1 MKLRTLLDPDSLEVI
16 NAPSRPLGSTSAFLR
31 DRPLHGREPPDT
43 PSSLWIVQD
52 ISAAAHHLVKVA
64 MGAGMPGG
72 FDPLAYD

>member
-1 MKLRTLLDPDSLEVI
+1 MLCPHSPLE
-16 NAPSRPLGSTSAFLR
+16 STSAFLR
-31 DRPLHGREPPDT
+31 DRPFRRREPPDT
-43 PSSLWIVQD
+43 PSSLLIVQG